1 MTTTRDNEG
10 NSRRGF
16 NLVALEREVGEY
28 VDEARGR
35 ARTDNSLS
43 ELEAMLCSLT
53 YGNMME
59 FAEGIM
65 QQGTQKPTDV
75 NSLAALIHR
84 WAVRNRQQLVT
95 PAVDLAALED
105 RSHRNGEC
113 SDRSK

>member
-10 NSRRGF
+10 NSRRGV

-35 ARTDNSLS
+35 ASQLPAPYGAKWPDNSLS
-43 ELEAMLCSLT
+43 ELEGKLCNLT

-65 QQGTQKPTDV
+65 RQATEKPTDT

-84 WAVRNRQQLVT
+84 WAVRNRRQLV
-95 PAVDLAALED
+95 
-105 RSHRNGEC
+105 
-113 SDRSK
+113 

>member
-16 NLVALEREVGEY
+16 NLLALEREVGEY
-28 VDEARGR
+28 VEESRGR
-35 ARTDNSLS
+35 ASQPLAPHHAKWTDNSLS

-53 YGNMME
+53 YGSMME

-65 QQGTQKPTDV
+65 RQATEKPTDT

-95 PAVDLAALED
+95 PD
-105 RSHRNGEC
+105 R
-113 SDRSK
+113 